1 MPVGEYIA
9 ALLASEKLGP
19 QVTCHRLFA
28 PAEPHYATTSLP
40 WPAAIS
46 RVLEQRGIAGLY
58 SHQALATDHIRAGH
72 SIVAATPTASGKSLI
87 YNLPVLDRYLRDR
100 DARALYLFPL
110 KALAQDQLGAFNA
123 LVEGWPKEARPTAAL
138 YDGDTTD
145 HFRRKIRRNP
155 PTVLISNPE
164 MLHLGILPHHEQ
176 WAEFLAGLS
185 HVVVDEAHTYR
196 GVFGAHMAQVFRRL
210 NRIAGR
216 YGARPVYVL
225 CTATVGNPGELA
237 AALTGTQSPPE
248 TARKDPAAARP
259 QEAPVVIDQSGAP
272 RGPRHFVFLNPE
284 QSPATAAIDL
294 LKAAL
299 ARNLRT
305 IVYCRSRRMTELISL
320 WAGQSGSFA
329 SRISAY
335 RAGFLPEERRSI
347 ESRMASGDLL
357 AVVSTSALELG
368 IDIGGLDV
376 CILVGYPGTVMAT
389 LQRGGRVGRAQQ
401 ESAVII
407 VAGED
412 ALDQYFARN
421 PEDFFSR
428 PPEKAVVNPDN
439 EVILAR
445 HLECAAAEMPLRPG
459 EPMLASAAA
468 LTAARQLNAQG
479 LLLQSA
485 DGSQLM
491 ASRKRPQ
498 RHVDLR
504 GTGQTFSIE
513 DEQGHIIGSVDG
525 FRAWRETHPGAVYLH
540 RGRSYII
547 DDMDPARAR
556 IMAKEAKVG
565 WFTRT
570 RGQKATDILEETA
583 RMSLGR
589 VLVCRGRL
597 RIIDT
602 VTGYEKRSTSGNRL
616 LTVTPLDAPPQ
627 VFETEGL
634 WFVIPDNIR
643 AEMEDNFMHFMGG
656 IHALEHAAIGMLPL
670 LIMADR
676 NDFGGIST
684 PMHAQLGLSAVF
696 IYDGLPGGAGLTR
709 QAFGDAR
716 ALLEATYK
724 TVAACPCEDGCP
736 SCVHSPK
743 CGSGNRPIDKR
754 AALELLRQ
762 LLTPGAEGD
771 ALHEKLVISP
781 PPPRP
786 ELEFVAAGVTAAPQS
801 RPDAAARPY
810 DAPAPAAPAGNGF
823 STATSAPAGS
833 AAHAHNGLPASSA
846 ASADDAPPAPAGGP
860 AESPPGRAV
869 RAGGALPHHP
879 AGHGVNPAPA
889 STEGGSP
896 MTDLMGYISL
906 PPPEHFVVF
915 DVETRRSAA
924 EVGGWHKAGDMG
936 VSVAVAYDSRDDAF
950 FSYTQDELP
959 ALFERMRASGLV
971 VGFNSLRFD
980 YAVLAPFAPFDLR
993 SLPSLDILQRIKDR
1007 LSYRISLD
1015 NLGQATLEAP
1025 KSADGLQALR
1035 WWKEGKMDEIA
1046 AYCRMDVDLTR
1057 RLYLYGLEHGHLLF
1071 TNKAGSR
1078 VRVPVDLRPA

>member
-9 ALLASEKLGP
+9 ALLASEKLGR

-28 PAEPHYATTSLP
+28 PAEPHYAPTSLP

-46 RVLEQRGIAGLY
+46 RVLEQRGIEGLY

-176 WAEFLAGLS
+176 WVEFLAGLS

-237 AALTGTQSPPE
+237 AALTGTGCPTDTDTAGAGVPPDGCTDTASHTADSPG
-248 TARKDPAAARP
+248 AARTA
-259 QEAPVVIDQSGAP
+259 EAPVVIDQSGAP
-272 RGPRHFVFLNPE
+272 QGPRHFVFLNPE
-284 QSPATAAIDL
+284 QSAATAAIDL

-320 WAGQSGSFA
+320 WAGQSGAFA
-329 SRISAY
+329 EHISAY

-347 ESRMASGDLL
+347 EARMASGELL

-421 PEDFFSR
+421 PEDFFNR

-439 EVILAR
+439 EVILTR
-445 HLECAAAEMPLRPG
+445 HLECAAAEIPLTPG
-459 EPMLASAAA
+459 DAMLASPAARAAA
-468 LTAARQLNAQG
+468 RTLHAKG

-485 DGSQLM
+485 DGTQLL
-491 ASRKRPQ
+491 AARKRPQ

-504 GTGQTFSIE
+504 GTGQTFTIE
-513 DEQGHIIGSVDG
+513 DQDGQIIGSVDG
-525 FRAWRETHPGAVYLH
+525 FRAWQETHPGAVYLH
-540 RGRSYII
+540 RGRSYVI
-547 DDMDPARAR
+547 DEMDPARAR
-556 IMAKEAKVG
+556 IVAKAAKVS

-570 RGQKATDILEETA
+570 RGQKSTDILEEVERT
-583 RMSLGR
+583 SLGR

-597 RIIDT
+597 RITDI

-616 LTVTPLDAPPQ
+616 LTITPLEAPPQ

-634 WFVIPDNIR
+634 WFVIPDSIR
-643 AEMEDNFMHFMGG
+643 ASLEERFLHYMGS
-656 IHALEHAAIGMLPL
+656 IHALEHAAIGLLPL

-684 PMHAQLGLSAVF
+684 PLHAQTGLSGVF

-709 QAFGDAR
+709 QAFPDAR
-716 ALLEATYK
+716 GLLEATLK
-724 TVAACPCEDGCP
+724 AVAACPCEDGCP

-743 CGSGNRPIDKR
+743 CGSGNRPISKIG
-754 AALELLRQ
+754 ALELLREMLAPGTEGDTLYRELRISPAPDRLEMETLDAAASLAAAPRPAVSALEFINMDEQ
-762 LLTPGAEGD
+762 TDTASPRNAVEGQSMSKKQPAPDNQTSLFGPAASAPGSSISAAAAHGAHTFDGAGLLTHVA
-771 ALHEKLVISP
+771 V
-781 PPPRP
+781 PPPR
-786 ELEFVAAGVTAAPQS
+786 
-801 RPDAAARPY
+801 
-810 DAPAPAAPAGNGF
+810 N
-823 STATSAPAGS
+823 
-833 AAHAHNGLPASSA
+833 
-846 ASADDAPPAPAGGP
+846 
-860 AESPPGRAV
+860 
-869 RAGGALPHHP
+869 
-879 AGHGVNPAPA
+879 
-889 STEGGSP
+889 
-896 MTDLMGYISL
+896 
-906 PPPEHFVVF
+906 FVVF

-924 EVGGWHKAGDMG
+924 EVGGWHRADRMG
-936 VSVAVAYDSRDDAF
+936 VSVAVAYDSKADGYFA
-950 FSYTQDELP
+950 YQQEELP
-959 ALFERMRASGLV
+959 ALFEKLRGADLV

-980 YAVLAPFAPFDLR
+980 YAVLSAFAPFDLHT
-993 SLPSLDILQRIKDR
+993 LPSLDLLQRVAER
-1007 LSYRISLD
+1007 LNYRLALG
-1015 NLGQATLEAP
+1015 NLGQATLGEP
-1025 KSADGLQALR
+1025 KSADGLQALE
-1035 WWKEGKMDEIA
+1035 WWQQGRLDDITN
-1046 AYCRMDVDLTR
+1046 YCRKDVDITR
-1057 RLYLYGLEHGHLLF
+1057 RLYLHGLEHGFLLF
-1071 TNKAGSR
+1071 SNKAGAP
-1078 VRVPVDLRPA
+1078 VRVPVDFRPR

>member
-9 ALLASEKLGP
+9 ALLASEKLGQ

-28 PAEPHYATTSLP
+28 PAEPHYAATSLP
-40 WPAAIS
+40 WPAAIGK
-46 RVLEQRGIAGLY
+46 VLEQRGIAGLY

-110 KALAQDQLGAFNA
+110 KALAQDQLAAVNA
-123 LVEGWPKEARPTAAL
+123 LVEGWPRDARPTAAL

-237 AALTGTQSPPE
+237 AALTGTQGPAPSDNE
-248 TARKDPAAARP
+248 HPAAAPP
-259 QEAPVVIDQSGAP
+259 QDAPVVIDQSGAP
-272 RGPRHFVFLNPE
+272 QGPRHFVFLNPE
-284 QSPATAAIDL
+284 QSAATAAIDL

-320 WAGQSGSFA
+320 WAGQSGAFA
-329 SRISAY
+329 AHISAY

-347 ESRMASGDLL
+347 EARMASGELL

-401 ESAVII
+401 ESAVIV

-421 PEDFFSR
+421 PEDFFNR
-428 PPEKAVVNPDN
+428 PPEKAVVNPDT
-439 EVILAR
+439 EVIRTR
-445 HLECAAAEMPLRPG
+445 HLECAAAELPLTPG
-459 EPMLASAAA
+459 DAKLASPAARAAA
-468 LTAARQLNAQG
+468 RALHARG

-485 DGSQLM
+485 DGTQLL
-491 ASRKRPQ
+491 AARKRPQ

-504 GTGQTFSIE
+504 GTGQTFTIE
-513 DEQGHIIGSVDG
+513 DQDGQIIGSVDG
-525 FRAWRETHPGAVYLH
+525 FRAWQETHPGAVYLH
-540 RGRSYII
+540 RGRSYVI
-547 DDMDPARAR
+547 DEMDPARAR
-556 IMAKEAKVG
+556 IVARAAKVS

-570 RGQKATDILEETA
+570 RGQKSTDILEEVERA
-583 RMSLGR
+583 SLGR

-597 RIIDT
+597 RITDI

-616 LTVTPLDAPPQ
+616 LTITPLDAPPQ

-634 WFVIPDNIR
+634 WFVIPDSIR
-643 AEMEDNFMHFMGG
+643 ASLEEKFLHYMGS
-656 IHALEHAAIGMLPL
+656 IHALEHAAIGLLPL

-684 PMHAQLGLSAVF
+684 PLHAQTGLSGVF
-696 IYDGLPGGAGLTR
+696 VYDGLPGGAGLTR
-709 QAFGDAR
+709 QAFPDAR
-716 ALLEATYK
+716 GLLEATLK
-724 TVAACPCEDGCP
+724 AVAACPCEDGCP

-743 CGSGNRPIDKR
+743 CGSGNRPISKIG
-754 AALELLRQ
+754 ALELLRQ
-762 LLTPGAEGD
+762 MLAPGTEGDTLYRELRISPAPDRLEMETLDAAASLAAAPRPAVSALEFINMDEQTDTASPRNAVEEQSMSKKQPAPDNQTSLFGPAASAPGSSISAAAAHGAHTFDGAGLLTHVA
-771 ALHEKLVISP
+771 V
-781 PPPRP
+781 PPPR
-786 ELEFVAAGVTAAPQS
+786 
-801 RPDAAARPY
+801 
-810 DAPAPAAPAGNGF
+810 N
-823 STATSAPAGS
+823 
-833 AAHAHNGLPASSA
+833 
-846 ASADDAPPAPAGGP
+846 
-860 AESPPGRAV
+860 
-869 RAGGALPHHP
+869 
-879 AGHGVNPAPA
+879 
-889 STEGGSP
+889 
-896 MTDLMGYISL
+896 
-906 PPPEHFVVF
+906 FVVF

-924 EVGGWHKAGDMG
+924 EVGGWHRADRMG
-936 VSVAVAYDSRDDAF
+936 VSVAVAYDSKADGYFA
-950 FSYTQDELP
+950 YQQEELP
-959 ALFERMRASGLV
+959 ALFDLLRGADLV

-980 YAVLAPFAPFDLR
+980 YAVLSAFAPFDLHT
-993 SLPSLDILQRIKDR
+993 LPSLDLLQRVAER
-1007 LSYRISLD
+1007 LNYRLALG
-1015 NLGQATLEAP
+1015 NLGQATLGEP
-1025 KSADGLQALR
+1025 KSADGLQALE
-1035 WWKEGKMDEIA
+1035 WWQQGRLDDITK
-1046 AYCRMDVDLTR
+1046 YCRKDVDITR
-1057 RLYLYGLEHGHLLF
+1057 RLYLHGLEHGFLLF
-1071 TNKAGSR
+1071 SNKAGAP
-1078 VRVPVDLRPA
+1078 VRVPVDFRPR